1 MKTGKRSVAFFG
13 GTIIL
18 IASLIS
24 TAFPSELPAK
34 FDWRDNGIVTPVKDQ
49 KYFGACGVFAGVA
62 LFEALI
68 KKETGLT
75 VDLSEQHV
83 INGSPDW
90 RSSGMS
96 APSALKFM
104 RDHGIV
110 LEKHLPYKA
119 GRTDEKPDH
128 PFDYILTDY
137 HTQETHGLPLKE
149 KIRRFKKAIH
159 EFGPVA
165 TNMTVYK
172 DYDSYRSGIY
182 VYDGISEE
190 IGGHWVLVVGWEDDP
205 SVKNG
210 GYWIC
215 KNSDLPS
222 SDRGYINIAY
232 GEAGIDDFWFAY
244 GIYRPDSQD

>member
-1 MKTGKRSVAFFG
+1 LKTGKKPTIFAWGVLLLFG
-13 GTIIL
+13 PL
-18 IASLIS
+18 FSASI
-24 TAFPSELPAK
+24 TSELPSK
-34 FDWRDNGIVTPVKDQ
+34 FDWRVKGIITPVKDQ

-62 LFEALI
+62 IFEALI
-68 KKETGLT
+68 KKETGRT

-96 APSALKFM
+96 SPSALKFM
-104 RDHGIV
+104 RDNGIV
-110 LEKHLPYKA
+110 LEKHLPYSA
-119 GRTDEKPDH
+119 SRTDDKPDH
-128 PFDYILTDY
+128 PHDYILTEY
-137 HTQETHGLPLKE
+137 RTVETHGLPLKE
-149 KIRRFKKAIH
+149 KIRLFKEAIH
-159 EFGPVA
+159 QYGPVA
-165 TNMTVYK
+165 TNMIVYK

-182 VYDGISEE
+182 VYDGVSEE
-190 IGGHWVLVVGWEDDP
+190 IGGHWVLIVGWEDDP

-222 SDRGYINIAY
+222 SDHGYINIAY

-244 GIYRPDSQD
+244 GIYRPEK

>member
-1 MKTGKRSVAFFG
+1 MFLLG
-13 GTIIL
+13 
-18 IASLIS
+18 SLIS
-24 TAFPSELPAK
+24 LAISLELPAK
-34 FDWRDNGIVTPVKDQ
+34 FDWRTEGIITPVKDQ

-68 KKETGLT
+68 KKETGRT
-75 VDLSEQHV
+75 VDLAEQHV

-110 LEKHLPYKA
+110 LEKNLPYQA
-119 GRTDEKPDH
+119 GKTDKKPGH
-128 PFDYILTDY
+128 PFDYILTEY
-137 HTQETHGLPLKE
+137 HTVKTHGLPLKR
-149 KIRRFKKAIH
+149 KIRLFKETIH
-159 EFGPVA
+159 EYGPVA

-182 VYDGISEE
+182 VYDGVSEE
-190 IGGHWVLVVGWEDDP
+190 IGGHWVLVVGWQDDP

-222 SDRGYINIAY
+222 SDQGYINIAY

-244 GIYRPDSQD
+244 GIYRPDK

>member
-1 MKTGKRSVAFFG
+1 MKKRKKVAFFVLG
-13 GTIIL
+13 
-18 IASLIS
+18 IALLVATLFLPTVS
-24 TAFPSELPAK
+24 SELPSK
-34 FDWRDNGIVTPVKDQ
+34 FDWRTKGIITPVKDQ
-49 KYFGACGVFAGVA
+49 KYFGACGAFAGVA
-62 LFEALI
+62 IFEALI
-68 KKETGLT
+68 KKETGRT
-75 VDLSEQHV
+75 VDLAEQHV

-90 RSSGMS
+90 KSSGIS

-110 LEKHLPYKA
+110 LEKHLPYQA
-119 GRTDEKPDH
+119 GRTDDKPDH
-128 PFDYILTDY
+128 PIDYILTEF
-137 HTQETHGLPLKE
+137 HTVETHGLPLAKKIQLFKE
-149 KIRRFKKAIH
+149 AIY

-182 VYDGISEE
+182 VYDGTSEE
-190 IGGHWVLVVGWEDDP
+190 IGGHWVVIVGWEDNP

-210 GYWIC
+210 GFWIC

-232 GEAGIDDFWFAY
+232 GEAGIDDYWFAY
-244 GIYRPDSQD
+244 GIYRPDK